1 MAYQV
6 FARKYRPQTFKEIV
20 GQEPVVRTLTNALR
34 LGRIA
39 QAYLFVGPRGT
50 GKTSTARILA
60 KALEA
65 KDAPTADFDPK
76 AEIAVEI
83 AEGNCLDVI
92 EIDGASNNGVD
103 HVRDLRDNV
112 RYTPAKG
119 RYKIYIIDEVHMLS
133 TAAFNALL
141 KTLEEPP
148 AHVKFIFATTE
159 VHKLPTT
166 ILSRCQRFDL
176 HRIPEPLI
184 RAHLEHICGLEKVA
198 AEPGALDAIARYA
211 EGGLRDAE
219 SALDQAISFYGD
231 RVSEADVLS
240 LFGLTGFGPVATLGR
255 ALAQGDVGAVLKS
268 ARELAN
274 AGKDLGKLSQ
284 DLLGFFRNL
293 VIYQV
298 SPTAL
303 EGDIST
309 PEKEVLAEVSGLI
322 SRSAALGILE
332 SLSHLESRLR
342 YALAKDVVF
351 EVALIQMSQLKEKIS
366 LESILESLG
375 GAPRQPSSP
384 PTAAPSTPAVS
395 KPAPAPPP
403 VVAPTPVATPAPTPT
418 VVVATPAPIP
428 TPPTAIPIT
437 PEQLA
442 TPTAPTPPAAPKN
455 TTAAVEAAWK
465 EAVEIFAAERPME
478 ADTIRAVQFHACK
491 ADQIEVLIPKALEK
505 KLFYLRSPKN
515 FEILERAFLD
525 KLGTRMQL
533 VYLIG
538 DVGNSESAPTPVPAA
553 STPGAPAKPA
563 PPPPS
568 MTQEAFLADP
578 VIQHALKIFEA
589 KIVAPARS

>member
-6 FARKYRPQTFKEIV
+6 FARKYRPQTFAEIV

-65 KDAPTADFDPK
+65 KTGPTADFDPK
-76 AEIAVEI
+76 EDICVEI

-133 TAAFNALL
+133 GAAFNALL

-176 HRIPEPLI
+176 QRIPEPLI
-184 RAHLEHICGLEKVA
+184 RSHLAHICELEKVK

-231 RVSEADVLS
+231 RVSEVDVLS
-240 LFGLTGFGPVATLGR
+240 LFGLTGFAPVAALGR
-255 ALAQGDVGAVLKS
+255 ALAQGDVGAVLTS
-268 ARELAN
+268 ARELAA

-309 PEKEVLAEVSGLI
+309 PEKEVLAEVSGLV

-332 SLSHLESRLR
+332 QLSHLESRLR

-366 LESILESLG
+366 LESILETLG
-375 GAPRQPSSP
+375 GAPTQPVTPAPVTPARPAVATSSANLAP
-384 PTAAPSTPAVS
+384 AAPIAVPAN
-395 KPAPAPPP
+395 
-403 VVAPTPVATPAPTPT
+403 VVTPVATPAISAP
-418 VVVATPAPIP
+418 ATPKI
-428 TPPTAIPIT
+428 
-437 PEQLA
+437 
-442 TPTAPTPPAAPKN
+442 
-455 TTAAVEAAWK
+455 TTAAVEAAWTA
-465 EAVEIFAAERPME
+465 AVEKFVLERPME
-478 ADTIRAVQFHACK
+478 ADTIRAVEFHACK
-491 ADQIEVLIPKALEK
+491 ADQIEVLVPKALEK
-505 KLFYLRSPKN
+505 KLYYLRSPKN
-515 FEILERAFLD
+515 LEILEKALTE
-525 KLGTRMQL
+525 KLGARLQL
-533 VYLIG
+533 VYLVG
-538 DVGNSESAPTPVPAA
+538 DGATEGKVAPAPTT
-553 STPGAPAKPA
+553 STSGAPAKPA
-563 PPPPS
+563 PPPPNMS
-568 MTQEAFLADP
+568 QEAFLNDP
-578 VIQHALKIFEA
+578 VIQNALKIFEA
-589 KIVAPARS
+589 KVVTPAGK

>member
-6 FARKYRPQTFKEIV
+6 FARKYRPQTFAEIV

-65 KDAPTADFDPK
+65 KNGPTADFDPK
-76 AEIAVEI
+76 EDICAEI
-83 AEGNCLDVI
+83 AEGRCLDVL
-92 EIDGASNNGVD
+92 EIDGASNNGVEQ
-103 HVRDLRDNV
+103 VRELRDNV

-133 TAAFNALL
+133 AAAFNALL

-184 RAHLEHICGLEKVA
+184 RSHLAHICELEKVA

-240 LFGLTGFGPVATLGR
+240 LFGLTGFTPVAALGR

-268 ARELAN
+268 ARELAA

-293 VIYQV
+293 VIYEV

-309 PEKEVLAEVSGLI
+309 PEKNVLAEVSGLV

-332 SLSHLESRLR
+332 ELSHLESRLR

-375 GAPRQPSSP
+375 GAPSQPAQPAPEAKMPPLSP
-384 PTAAPSTPAVS
+384 PVADGRHS
-395 KPAPAPPP
+395 PPLE
-403 VVAPTPVATPAPTPT
+403 PTPVPAKNVPTAESPAPK
-418 VVVATPAPIP
+418 V
-428 TPPTAIPIT
+428 
-437 PEQLA
+437 
-442 TPTAPTPPAAPKN
+442 
-455 TTAAVEAAWK
+455 TTAAVEAAWTS
-465 EAVEIFAAERPME
+465 AVEKFAQERPME
-478 ADTIRAVQFHACK
+478 ADTIRAVAFHACK
-491 ADQIEVLIPKALEK
+491 ADQIEVLVPKALEK
-505 KLFYLRSPKN
+505 KIHYLRSPRN
-515 FEILERAFLD
+515 LEVLENALTE
-525 KLGTRMQL
+525 KLGVKRQL
-533 VYLIG
+533 VYLVG
-538 DVGNSESAPTPVPAA
+538 DKANGADAVPGASVLNSPAA
-553 STPGAPAKPA
+553 PGKPA
-563 PPPPS
+563 PPPPNL
-568 MTQEAFLADP
+568 TQEAFLADP
-578 VIQHALKIFEA
+578 VIQNALKIFEA
-589 KIVAPARS
+589 KIVSPANK

>member
-1 MAYQV
+1 MQTCGSPTSRYADLLMAYQV
-6 FARKYRPQTFKEIV
+6 FARKYRPQTFAEIV

-65 KDAPTADFDPK
+65 GNGPTADFNPK
-76 AEIAVEI
+76 EDICVEI
-83 AEGNCLDVI
+83 AEGRCLDVL
-92 EIDGASNNGVD
+92 EIDGASNNGVEQ
-103 HVRDLRDNV
+103 VRELRDNV

-133 TAAFNALL
+133 AAAFNALL

-148 AHVKFIFATTE
+148 AHIKFIFATTE

-184 RAHLEHICGLEKVA
+184 RSHLAHICELEKVA
-198 AEPGALDAIARYA
+198 AEPGALDAISRYA

-240 LFGLTGFGPVATLGR
+240 LFGLTGFTPVAALGR
-255 ALAQGDVGAVLKS
+255 ALAQGDVGAALKS
-268 ARELAN
+268 ARELAA

-309 PEKEVLAEVSGLI
+309 PEKNVLEEVSSQI
-322 SRSAALGILE
+322 SRGAALGILE
-332 SLSHLESRLR
+332 ELSHLESRLR

-351 EVALIQMSQLKEKIS
+351 EVALIRRSQLKEKVS

-375 GAPRQPSSP
+375 GAPTQ
-384 PTAAPSTPAVS
+384 
-395 KPAPAPPP
+395 P
-403 VVAPTPVATPAPTPT
+403 VVAAPPAKPSPAVPVAPVTLPVSTPS
-418 VVVATPAPIP
+418 PAK
-428 TPPTAIPIT
+428 A
-437 PEQLA
+437 
-442 TPTAPTPPAAPKN
+442 PAAPKV

-465 EAVEIFAAERPME
+465 IAVEKFAAERPME
-478 ADTIRAVQFHACK
+478 ADTIRAVEFHNCK
-491 ADQIEVLIPKALEK
+491 SDQIEVLVPKALEK
-505 KLFYLRSPKN
+505 KIHYLRSPRN
-515 FEILERAFLD
+515 LEVLENALTE
-525 KLGTRMQL
+525 KLGIKLQI
-533 VYLIG
+533 VYL
-538 DVGNSESAPTPVPAA
+538 VGESGNGTSATPATPAVA
-553 STPGAPAKPA
+553 SPAQPGKPA
-563 PPPPS
+563 PPPPNMS
-568 MTQEAFLADP
+568 QEAFLADP
-578 VIQHALKIFEA
+578 VIQNALKIFEA
-589 KIVAPARS
+589 KIVSPAGK

>member
-6 FARKYRPQTFKEIV
+6 FARKYRPQTFAEIV

-60 KALEA
+60 KALESKNGPA
-65 KDAPTADFDPK
+65 ADFDPK
-76 AEIAVEI
+76 EDICVEI
-83 AEGNCLDVI
+83 AEGRCLDVL
-92 EIDGASNNGVD
+92 EIDGASNNGVEQ
-103 HVRDLRDNV
+103 VRELRDNV

-133 TAAFNALL
+133 AAAFNALL

-184 RAHLEHICGLEKVA
+184 RSHLAHISELEKVK

-240 LFGLTGFGPVATLGR
+240 LFGLTGFTPVAVLGR

-268 ARELAN
+268 ARELAA

-322 SRSAALGILE
+322 SRGAALGILE
-332 SLSHLESRLR
+332 ELSHLESRLR

-375 GAPRQPSSP
+375 GAPTQPSAPASP
-384 PTAAPSTPAVS
+384 TKSATAAPVNVPAVAANPLPASPISTPA
-395 KPAPAPPP
+395 
-403 VVAPTPVATPAPTPT
+403 
-418 VVVATPAPIP
+418 
-428 TPPTAIPIT
+428 IT
-437 PEQLA
+437 
-442 TPTAPTPPAAPKN
+442 
-455 TTAAVEAAWK
+455 TTAVEAAWTD
-465 EAVEIFAAERPME
+465 AVEKFAQERPME
-478 ADTIRAVQFHACK
+478 ADTIRAVEFHACK
-491 ADQIEVLIPKALEK
+491 ADQIEVLVPKALEK

-515 FEILERAFLD
+515 LEILEKALTE
-525 KLGTRMQL
+525 KLGSKLQL
-533 VYLIG
+533 VYLVG
-538 DVGNSESAPTPVPAA
+538 DGNNAEGKTAPPPASATPAA
-553 STPGAPAKPA
+553 PGKPA
-563 PPPPS
+563 PPPPNLS
-568 MTQEAFLADP
+568 QEAFLADP
-578 VIQHALKIFEA
+578 VIQNALKIFEA
-589 KIVAPARS
+589 KIVTPANK

>member
-6 FARKYRPQTFKEIV
+6 FARKYRPQSFTEVV

-65 KDAPTADFDPK
+65 SNGPTADFDPK
-76 AEIAVEI
+76 EDICVEI
-83 AEGNCLDVI
+83 AEGRCLDVL
-92 EIDGASNNGVD
+92 EIDGASNNGVEQ
-103 HVRDLRDNV
+103 VRDLRDNV
-112 RYTPAKG
+112 RYAPAKG

-184 RAHLEHICGLEKVA
+184 RSHLAHICGLENVA

-211 EGGLRDAE
+211 EGGMRDAE

-240 LFGLTGFGPVATLGR
+240 LFGLTGFAPVAALGR
-255 ALAQGDVGAVLKS
+255 ALAQGDVGSVLKS
-268 ARELAN
+268 ARELAA

-298 SPTAL
+298 SPQAL
-303 EGDIST
+303 DGDIST
-309 PEKEVLAEVSGLI
+309 PEKNVLAEVAPLI
-322 SRSAALGILE
+322 TRGAALGILE
-332 SLSHLESRLR
+332 ELSHLESRLR

-351 EVALIQMSQLKEKIS
+351 EVALIQMSQLREKIS

-375 GAPRQPSSP
+375 GAP
-384 PTAAPSTPAVS
+384 T
-395 KPAPAPPP
+395 
-403 VVAPTPVATPAPTPT
+403 TPVATSAKPVPSAPVAPTPAPTPT
-418 VVVATPAPIP
+418 APVPLAPAPTPAPVIAVLSGATPSATVAVKVP
-428 TPPTAIPIT
+428 TPV
-437 PEQLA
+437 LS
-442 TPTAPTPPAAPKN
+442 PPAAKATN
-455 TTAAVEAAWK
+455 ATTAEAAWK
-465 EAVEIFAAERPME
+465 HAIETFAAKNPLE
-478 ADTIRAVQFHACK
+478 ADTIRAVAFHTVT
-491 ADQIEVLIPKALEK
+491 ADQIEVLVPTALEK
-505 KLFYLRSPKN
+505 KIHYLRSPRN
-515 FEILERAFLD
+515 LEVLEQALD
-525 KLGTRMQL
+525 EKLGAKMSI
-533 VYLIG
+533 VYKIANPANP
-538 DVGNSESAPTPVPAA
+538 VAPTATAPVAA
-553 STPGAPAKPA
+553 APGKPA
-563 PPPPS
+563 PPPPRL
-568 MTQEAFLADP
+568 TQESFMTDP
-578 VIQHALKIFEA
+578 VIQNALKIFEA
-589 KIVAPARS
+589 KIVGPAS

>member
-6 FARKYRPQTFKEIV
+6 FARKYRPQTFGEIV

-65 KDAPTADFDPK
+65 KNGPTAEFDPK
-76 AEIAVEI
+76 EDICVEI
-83 AEGNCLDVI
+83 AEGNCLDVL

-112 RYTPAKG
+112 RYAPAKG

-148 AHVKFIFATTE
+148 AHAKFIFATTE

-184 RAHLEHICGLEKVA
+184 RSHLAHICELEKVA

-240 LFGLTGFGPVATLGR
+240 LFGLTGFAPVAALGR

-268 ARELAN
+268 ARELAA

-303 EGDIST
+303 EGEISS
-309 PEKEVLAEVSGLI
+309 PEKAVLAEVSGLI
-322 SRSAALGILE
+322 SRGAALGILE
-332 SLSHLESRLR
+332 ELSHLESRLR

-375 GAPRQPSSP
+375 GAPTAPVASATPAAAAPPARPVQAAP
-384 PTAAPSTPAVS
+384 PTTPTISTTPPPATPAV
-395 KPAPAPPP
+395 
-403 VVAPTPVATPAPTPT
+403 
-418 VVVATPAPIP
+418 
-428 TPPTAIPIT
+428 
-437 PEQLA
+437 
-442 TPTAPTPPAAPKN
+442 
-455 TTAAVEAAWK
+455 TTAAVEAAWTA
-465 EAVEIFAAERPME
+465 AVEKFAQERPME
-478 ADTIRAVQFHACK
+478 ADTIRAVEFHACK
-491 ADQIEVLIPKALEK
+491 ADQIEVLVPKALEK

-515 FEILERAFLD
+515 LEILEKALTE
-525 KLGTRMQL
+525 KLGVKLQL
-533 VYLIG
+533 VYL
-538 DVGNSESAPTPVPAA
+538 VGEGNKA
-553 STPGAPAKPA
+553 
-563 PPPPS
+563 
-568 MTQEAFLADP
+568 
-578 VIQHALKIFEA
+578 
-589 KIVAPARS
+589 

>member
-6 FARKYRPQTFKEIV
+6 FARKYRPQTFAEIV

-65 KDAPTADFDPK
+65 KGAPTAEFDPK
-76 AEIAVEI
+76 EDIAVEI

-184 RAHLEHICGLEKVA
+184 RSHLAHICELEKVV

-240 LFGLTGFGPVATLGR
+240 LFGLTGFAPVAALGR

-268 ARELAN
+268 ARELAA

-309 PEKEVLAEVSGLI
+309 PEKEVLAEVSGQV
-322 SRSAALGILE
+322 SRGAALGILE
-332 SLSHLESRLR
+332 ALSHLEGRLR

-375 GAPRQPSSP
+375 GAPTQPLSLL
-384 PTAAPSTPAVS
+384 TTPAVS
-395 KPAPAPPP
+395 APAPKPAATPPAPPP
-403 VVAPTPVATPAPTPT
+403 VVVATPALAPVPP
-418 VVVATPAPIP
+418 VALP
-428 TPPTAIPIT
+428 
-437 PEQLA
+437 LA
-442 TPTAPTPPAAPKN
+442 REALAAPVAPGKPTI
-455 TTAAVEAAWK
+455 TTAAVEAAWLA
-465 EAVEIFAAERPME
+465 AVETFAQKNALE
-478 ADTIRAVQFHACK
+478 ADTIRAVQFLACK
-491 ADQIEVLIPKALEK
+491 ADQIEVLIPRALEK
-505 KLFYLRSPKN
+505 KIHYLRSPRN
-515 FEILERAFLD
+515 LEVIEQVLD
-525 KLGTRMQL
+525 QKLGVKLTI
-533 VYLIG
+533 VYKIG
-538 DVGNSESAPTPVPAA
+538 DPSNSAEPVKAATNARSAGAA
-553 STPGAPAKPA
+553 AKLT

-568 MTQEAFLADP
+568 MSQEAFLADP
-578 VIQHALKIFEA
+578 VIQSALKIFEA
-589 KIVAPARS
+589 KIVAPAGK

>member
-6 FARKYRPQTFKEIV
+6 FARKYRPQTFAEIV

-60 KALEA
+60 KALESKSGPA
-65 KDAPTADFDPK
+65 ADFDPK
-76 AEIAVEI
+76 ENICVEI
-83 AEGNCLDVI
+83 AEGNCLDVL
-92 EIDGASNNGVD
+92 EIDGASNNGVEQ
-103 HVRDLRDNV
+103 VRELRDNV

-133 TAAFNALL
+133 AAAFNALL

-184 RAHLEHICGLEKVA
+184 RSHLAHICELEKVK

-240 LFGLTGFGPVATLGR
+240 LFGLTGFTPVAALGR
-255 ALAQGDVGAVLKS
+255 ALAQGDVAAVLKS
-268 ARELAN
+268 ARELAA

-298 SPTAL
+298 SPAAL

-309 PEKEVLAEVSGLI
+309 PEKNVLAEVSSQI
-322 SRSAALGILE
+322 SRGAALGILE
-332 SLSHLESRLR
+332 ELSHLESRLR

-375 GAPRQPSSP
+375 GAPTQ
-384 PTAAPSTPAVS
+384 AA
-395 KPAPAPPP
+395 APAPRAVSAPP
-403 VVAPTPVATPAPTPT
+403 TKPGAAAPVTAPAAAATPSPASATSAPA
-418 VVVATPAPIP
+418 V
-428 TPPTAIPIT
+428 
-437 PEQLA
+437 
-442 TPTAPTPPAAPKN
+442 PKGHGGSAV
-455 TTAAVEAAWK
+455 TTTAVEAAWTA
-465 EAVEIFAAERPME
+465 AVEKFAQERPME
-478 ADTIRAVQFHACK
+478 ADTIRALEFRASK
-491 ADQIEVLIPKALEK
+491 ADQIEVLVPKALEK
-505 KLFYLRSPKN
+505 KIHYLRSPRN
-515 FEILERAFLD
+515 LEVLEKALTE
-525 KLGTRMQL
+525 KLGVKLQL
-533 VYLIG
+533 VYLVG
-538 DVGNSESAPTPVPAA
+538 DGSKAEKQTVPTPASSAA
-553 STPGAPAKPA
+553 PGKPA
-563 PPPPS
+563 PPPPNMS
-568 MTQEAFLADP
+568 QEAFLADP
-578 VIQHALKIFEA
+578 VIQNALKIFEA
-589 KIVAPARS
+589 KIVAPANK

>member
-6 FARKYRPQTFKEIV
+6 FARKYRPQTFAEIV

-60 KALEA
+60 KALESGKTPSA
-65 KDAPTADFDPK
+65 EFDPK
-76 AEIAVEI
+76 EDICVEI

-133 TAAFNALL
+133 PAAFNALL

-184 RAHLEHICGLEKVA
+184 RSHLAHICELEKVK

-240 LFGLTGFGPVATLGR
+240 LFGLTGFAPVAALGR

-268 ARELAN
+268 ARALAA

-303 EGDIST
+303 EGDISA

-322 SRSAALGILE
+322 SRGAALGILE
-332 SLSHLESRLR
+332 ELSHLESRLR

-375 GAPRQPSSP
+375 GAPTQPATP
-384 PTAAPSTPAVS
+384 PSRTGSEIPAKPISAAPLPAPVAAPTPAPAVS
-395 KPAPAPPP
+395 
-403 VVAPTPVATPAPTPT
+403 VPAPT
-418 VVVATPAPIP
+418 ATGPA
-428 TPPTAIPIT
+428 
-437 PEQLA
+437 
-442 TPTAPTPPAAPKN
+442 PAAPKV

-465 EAVEIFAAERPME
+465 AAVEKFAQDRPME
-478 ADTIRAVQFHACK
+478 ADTIRAVEFHACK
-491 ADQIEVLIPKALEK
+491 SDQIEVLVPKALEK

-515 FEILERAFLD
+515 LEILEKVLAE
-525 KLGTRMQL
+525 KLEAKLQL
-533 VYLIG
+533 VYLVG
-538 DVGNSESAPTPVPAA
+538 DGNKVSETAT
-553 STPGAPAKPA
+553 APASPTSAAPGKPA
-563 PPPPS
+563 PPPPNMS
-568 MTQEAFLADP
+568 QEAFLADP
-578 VIQHALKIFEA
+578 VIQNALKIFEA
-589 KIVAPARS
+589 KIVSPASK